1 MAKSPP
7 SGKNDAEI
15 LDYRHDRARRKNN
28 PPAGLAA
35 QGRIAE
41 RPTERYAYNPHRQS
55 EARRRPALGFRREQ
69 LGPARPVGV
78 PHLPRFAASNR
89 RAGKDLTLRT
99 AT

>member
-1 MAKSPP
+1 MAKGSA
-7 SGKNDAEI
+7 SGKNDREI

-69 LGPARPVGV
+69 LGPARQWLFHVCRDSQ
-78 PHLPRFAASNR
+78 L
-89 RAGKDLTLRT
+89 LTDELEKI
-99 AT
+99 

>member
-41 RPTERYAYNPHRQS
+41 RPTERYAYNPHQ
-55 EARRRPALGFRREQ
+55 
-69 LGPARPVGV
+69 
-78 PHLPRFAASNR
+78 
-89 RAGKDLTLRT
+89 AG
-99 AT
+99 